1 MEGFRLINPLNLT
14 GKKILVTGASA
25 GIGRATCIQL
35 SRLGA
40 QVILVARNEEKLN
53 ITLQQMINN
62 THFIFPF
69 DLKNINGIEPF
80 MKKILK
86 ESGPLDG
93 LVHCAGVAPMRPLNM
108 TTFNFINDVFLINV
122 FAFIELSRVFSKKG
136 HFNEN
141 ASIIGISSAV
151 SKVGDKTKTAYG
163 ASKGALDSAV
173 KSMSIELSAKKIR
186 VNTILPAFVD
196 TEMLEG
202 YIISAG
208 ADIKNKILADQYA
221 GIIPAEDIGIAVAY
235 LLSDASRY
243 VTGTNFIID
252 AGATSH

>member
-1 MEGFRLINPLNLT
+1 MNLT
-14 GKKILVTGASA
+14 GKKILVTGASS

-53 ITLQQMINN
+53 VTLKKMENN
-62 THFIFPF
+62 THFIFSF
-69 DLKNINGIEPF
+69 DLKNITGIEPL
-80 MKKILK
+80 MKNVLK

-108 TTFNFINDVFLINV
+108 TTYNFINDVFLINV
-122 FAFIELSRVFSKKG
+122 FAFIELSRIFSKKG
-136 HFNEN
+136 NFNPN
-141 ASIIGISSAV
+141 ASIIAISSIA
-151 SKVGDKTKTAYG
+151 SQVGDKTKTAYG
-163 ASKGALDSAV
+163 ASKGALDSAI
-173 KSMSIELSAKKIR
+173 KTMSIELSDKKIR
-186 VNTILPAFVD
+186 VNTIIPAFVD

-208 ADIKNKILADQYA
+208 ADTKDKILADQYA
-221 GIIPAEDIGIAVAY
+221 GIIPAEDIGNAVAY
-235 LLSDASRY
+235 FLSDASRY
-243 VTGTNFIID
+243 ITGTNFIID